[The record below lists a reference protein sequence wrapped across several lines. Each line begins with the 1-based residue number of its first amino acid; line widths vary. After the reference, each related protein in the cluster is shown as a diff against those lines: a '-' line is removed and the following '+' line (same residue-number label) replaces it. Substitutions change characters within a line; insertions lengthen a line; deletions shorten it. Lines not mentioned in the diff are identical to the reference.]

1 MASRP
6 RWLLTSIALLTA
18 CSARNEAP
26 EAERA
31 DRATDDV
38 PTATSPSGASAAS
51 PAPASAPASGA
62 ASSPTTDP
70 ATPTRKTA
78 TFDTAAARLVEP
90 RDWLERLAY
99 DRGAD
104 LRFIDSLVDRRTAV
118 PVTDRRPLPPHPP
131 GMEITRGVRPID
143 DADPFPPAPPLA
155 EKEVTIRVSVNR
167 STFRSRTREE
177 VLSAVQPFIDLEQR
191 EVNVRGEAV
200 LHEKPEETY
209 YGLVDGKEQMAIA
222 HIFEY
227 LLAVEWSA
235 NQPEA
240 GLIPLAYALPANPR
254 VTELDRD
261 LPGIPGTS
269 IELIVARDSAI
280 KSLADLKGKRL
291 VLTVNYVCAPGAFLT
306 NVLHE
311 LNHPPDQPFFG
322 NVTLRRY
329 GKDCVLD
336 VIKGKADVACVDQ
349 GTVGALAR
357 FYGLEGNVRTLA
369 VSPRYNMDV
378 LFTSANNV
386 RTHRTEIELT
396 QRQLT
401 TLGKDPEG
409 QEVLFFFDVA
419 AWRHYED
426 GDFDVARRH
435 FAHYLRFID
444 HTPVDLRPLLD
455 PSAPVDAR
463 TYDRFGDE

>member
-1 MASRP
+1 MASRL

-18 CSARNEAP
+18 CSTRNDAP
-26 EAERA
+26 GEERGQ
-31 DRATDDV
+31 RATANG
-38 PTATSPSGASAAS
+38 TLATYPSGAGAAS
-51 PAPASAPASGA
+51 PAPESAPASGA
-62 ASSPTTDP
+62 ALPTATDS
-70 ATPTRKTA
+70 APTRRVA
-78 TFDTAAARLVEP
+78 TFDTSAARLVEP

-131 GMEITRGVRPID
+131 GLEIARGVRPID
-143 DADPFPPAPPLA
+143 DADPFPPTPPLA
-155 EKEVTIRVSVNR
+155 EKEVTIRVSINR

-222 HIFEY
+222 HVFEY

-235 NQPEA
+235 HQPES

-254 VTELDRD
+254 VTPQDRD

-269 IELIVARDSAI
+269 IELIVARDSKI
-280 KSLADLKGKRL
+280 TSPADLKGKRL
-291 VLTVNYVCAPGAFLT
+291 VLAVNYVCAPGAFLT
-306 NVLHE
+306 KVLHE

-349 GTVGALAR
+349 GTVGALSR
-357 FYGLEGNVRTLA
+357 FYGLGDRVRTLA

-378 LFTSANNV
+378 LFTSANNA

-409 QEVLFFFDVA
+409 QEVLFFFDTA

-435 FAHYLRFID
+435 FADYLRFID
-444 HTPVDLRPLLD
+444 HTPVDLKPLLD
-455 PSAPVDAR
+455 PDAPVDAR